1 MTPERAELLRE
12 KMGKEIRLL
21 GLKISSLEAVAMPI
35 QEVSDLLRFLAT
47 FTKTTLA
54 PLGAELG
61 ARCSGKS
68 AEELNTIG
76 PVVADEFLT
85 RLAEAVAKW
94 SEGRTAKVEKP
105 EAAAPKHHVT
115 PAD

>member
-54 PLGAELG
+54 PLGAEL
-61 ARCSGKS
+61 ASRCAGKS
-68 AEELNTIG
+68 AEELNALG
-76 PVVADEFLT
+76 PAIDDEFLA
-85 RLAEAVAKW
+85 RLAEAV
-94 SEGRTAKVEKP
+94 TAWD
-105 EAAAPKHHVT
+105 ASRAAPA
-115 PAD
+115 PAGGTNQHLTTRG